1 MFGLRLVNEM
11 ENLQHQMDQIFCGFN
26 FSPADDS
33 QTKNID
39 FKVLDNGENY
49 SVEAPLPGLD
59 VEKLDISILGRR
71 LTVSGEF
78 AKQVLPEE
86 VCWHRRERSAEVFEQ
101 NLQLPTNLDAEKIE
115 AGYTDGILKINL
127 PKASSALPKKIAV
140 TVG

>member
-1 MFGLRLVNEM
+1 MFGLQLVNEM
-11 ENLQHQMDQIFCGFN
+11 ENMQHQMDQIFRGFN
-26 FSPADDS
+26 SSPIYDS

-39 FKVLDNGENY
+39 FKVLDNGDNY
-49 SVEAPLPGLD
+49 SVAAPLPGLD

-78 AKQVLPEE
+78 TQQVLPEE
-86 VCWHRRERSAEVFEQ
+86 VCWHRRERSTEAFEQ

-127 PKASSALPKKIAV
+127 PKALSALPKKIAV